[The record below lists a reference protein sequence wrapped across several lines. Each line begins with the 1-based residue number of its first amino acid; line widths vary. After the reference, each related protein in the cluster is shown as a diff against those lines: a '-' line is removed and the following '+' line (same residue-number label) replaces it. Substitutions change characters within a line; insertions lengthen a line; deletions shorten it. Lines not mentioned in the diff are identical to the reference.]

1 MYCRR
6 TTHPRAAVQCRWSAR
21 AGPCGTHTVATRT
34 PRGTERN
41 PTRRRVVH
49 HGHPGW
55 VVVCPFFSQKG
66 AQNVGVHRGASF
78 VQVWRCV
85 QTLCSR
91 NQQANIVSPGDQAS
105 GTGNSCEKSG
115 ASGRRQIHG
124 ESGASQRDTSQ
135 IRRIRSQ
142 IRRSRR
148 IQGPML
154 VISRTLRTSQER

>member
-1 MYCRR
+1 MVHTRG
-6 TTHPRAAVQCRWSAR
+6 PPAAGHH
-21 AGPCGTHTVATRT
+21 AGVPGCTSLH
-34 PRGTERN
+34 

-49 HGHPGW
+49 HGHPASGG

-154 VISRTLRTSQER
+154 VISRTLRRHRRDRIQVRANR